1 MKTRNKKSLVFVLN
15 FVTFALLIFK
25 FIHFQILNRI
35 MVGTLVNTA
44 AVIMGGTIG
53 LLLKKNM
60 PERVT
65 IIYFQAV
72 GLFTLAI
79 GITMVVKMDHILIVV
94 GSLAIGSLLGEWMNI
109 EAGAERLS
117 EYLKKRFRIGN
128 KKFSEGL
135 VTAFL
140 LFCIGSMTIL
150 GTIQEGTGG
159 SSDLLFTKSL
169 MDFFSAMLLASAFGF
184 GVIVSAIPLLIF
196 QGALTLLAMYAGSF
210 FTAEI
215 IQGLTSVGGILLI
228 GLGIN
233 ILEIK
238 KLRIMNM
245 LPALV
250 IVALLIWWF

>member
-1 MKTRNKKSLVFVLN
+1 M
-15 FVTFALLIFK
+15 I
-25 FIHFQILNRI
+25 
-35 MVGTLVNTA
+35 GTLVNTA
-44 AVIMGGTIG
+44 AVIVGGAIG

-60 PERVT
+60 PQRIT
-65 IIYFQAV
+65 TIYFQAV

-79 GITMVVKMDHILIVV
+79 GISMVVKMDHILIVV
-94 GSLAIGSLLGEWMNI
+94 ASMALGSLLGEWLNI
-109 EAGAERLS
+109 EAGAEKLS
-117 EYLKKRFRIGN
+117 EYLKKKFRIGSD
-128 KKFSEGL
+128 KFSEGL
-135 VTAFL
+135 ITAFL

-169 MDFFSAMLLASAFGF
+169 MDFFSAILLASAFGF
-184 GVIVSAIPLLIF
+184 GVIISAIPLFIV
-196 QGALTLLAMYAGSF
+196 QTILTLIAMYAGQF
-210 FTAEI
+210 FTPEI

-250 IVALLIWWF
+250 VVALLLWWF

>member
-1 MKTRNKKSLVFVLN
+1 
-15 FVTFALLIFK
+15 
-25 FIHFQILNRI
+25 
-35 MVGTLVNTA
+35 MVGTLVNTVA
-44 AVIMGGTIG
+44 IIAGGTIG
-53 LLLKKNM
+53 LILKKKM

-79 GITMVVKMDHILIVV
+79 GISMVVKMEDILIVV
-94 GSLAIGSLLGEWMNI
+94 GSLAVGSLLGEWLNI
-109 EAGAERLS
+109 EAGAERMS
-117 EYLKKRFRIGN
+117 NYLKHRFRIGSE
-128 KKFSEGL
+128 KFSEGL

-140 LFCIGSMTIL
+140 LFCIGSMTIV

-159 SSDLLFTKSL
+159 SPDLLYTKSL

-184 GVIVSAIPLLIF
+184 GVVVSALLVFVF

-210 FTAEI
+210 FTNEI
-215 IQGLTSVGGILLI
+215 ILGLTSVGGILLI
-228 GLGIN
+228 GLGFN

-238 KLRIMNM
+238 KIRIMNM

-250 IVALLIWWF
+250 IVALLLWWF

>member
-1 MKTRNKKSLVFVLN
+1 
-15 FVTFALLIFK
+15 
-25 FIHFQILNRI
+25 

-60 PERVT
+60 SERVT
-65 IIYFQAV
+65 TIYFQAV

-140 LFCIGSMTIL
+140 LFCIGSMTIWEL
-150 GTIQEGTGG
+150 Y
-159 SSDLLFTKSL
+159 KK
-169 MDFFSAMLLASAFGF
+169 AR
-184 GVIVSAIPLLIF
+184 VVRLI
-196 QGALTLLAMYAGSF
+196 YC
-210 FTAEI
+210 
-215 IQGLTSVGGILLI
+215 
-228 GLGIN
+228 
-233 ILEIK
+233 
-238 KLRIMNM
+238 
-245 LPALV
+245 LPNR
-250 IVALLIWWF
+250 